1 MILQCPECSTRYLV
15 PDSAIGAEGRT
26 VRCANCR
33 HSWFQAAA
41 LVEPPADAWRDGAA
55 DDASATAKADFAPLS
70 GATPFS
76 SFPMSAAQ
84 TADDLPPPIIKPF
97 APAPATVPIIPPASS
112 LSSPAS
118 SPSLSSASSIETA
131 YAADADVGPAAV
143 AQQTYANSRGGD
155 ASDRQSGIANY
166 DSFTQ
171 PAPFRARRNTARLWT
186 IGAVAAGLLMLL
198 GVAAILYVGA
208 PGLASQLGLVAGSA
222 ETPLRLRDNPIE
234 RRELENGS
242 ELFAVSG
249 QVTNPSDSTQR
260 VPDIRAELRDAQGRI
275 VYSWTITPQKRT
287 LTPGAAIDFNSAKL
301 DVPADSKRLELSF
314 AGESGAAR

>member
-41 LVEPPADAWRDGAA
+41 LVEPPADAWRDGAP

-70 GATPFS
+70 GTTPFS

-97 APAPATVPIIPPASS
+97 APAPATVPIIPPASP

-118 SPSLSSASSIETA
+118 SPSLSSSSSIETA
-131 YAADADVGPAAV
+131 YPADADAGPAAV
-143 AQQTYANSRGGD
+143 AHQTYANSRGGD

-171 PAPFRARRNTARLWT
+171 PPPFRARRNTARLWT

-208 PGLASQLGLVAGSA
+208 PGLASQIGLVAGSA

>member
-41 LVEPPADAWRDGAA
+41 LVEPPADAWRDGAP
-55 DDASATAKADFAPLS
+55 DEASATAKADFAPLS
-70 GATPFS
+70 GTTPFS

-171 PAPFRARRNTARLWT
+171 PPPFRARRNTARLWT

-208 PGLASQLGLVAGSA
+208 PGLASQIGLVAGSA